1 MSRPLYFA
9 LALLMTG
16 GITYLIRL
24 LPILFVRKRIKNRF
38 FKSFLYYVPYAV
50 LATLAFP
57 DILYCAE
64 NPASGLTAA
73 AVCALLAYRGKGLI
87 ACMLGGVVAVIATE
101 SLFLL
106 F

>member
-1 MSRPLYFA
+1 
-9 LALLMTG
+9 MTG

-64 NPASGLTAA
+64 NPASGAVA
-73 AVCALLAYRGKGLI
+73 AVMCAVLAYRGKGLI
-87 ACMLGGVVAVIATE
+87 TCMFGSVIAVLAVE